1 MSNVIKAE
9 DINAPAYY
17 TRGKIDTWD
26 FIIDKRLD
34 FLEGNVVK
42 YVVRWKEKNGVEDLK
57 KARVYLNKLIR
68 EAEKK

>member
-1 MSNVIKAE
+1 MSNVIKAQ
-9 DINAPAYY
+9 DISAPAYY
-17 TRGKIDTWD
+17 TRGKIETWD